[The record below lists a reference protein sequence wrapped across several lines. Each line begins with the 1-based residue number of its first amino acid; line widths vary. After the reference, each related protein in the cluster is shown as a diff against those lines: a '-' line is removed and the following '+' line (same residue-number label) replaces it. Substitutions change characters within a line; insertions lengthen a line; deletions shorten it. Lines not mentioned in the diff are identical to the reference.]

1 MDLVPDKVWAV
12 VRPLIPP
19 RRQSR
24 KGGRPWCDDRMALA
38 GIIFV
43 LRTGIPWQMLPKGM
57 GFPSGVTCW
66 RRLVEWQG
74 LGTWDAMWQ
83 AALSTLNKA
92 DRIAMERVA
101 VDGSAVPAKK
111 GAKELARI
119 PPTAGKTARNITS
132 WSIDEGYRSRLRS
145 RRRTLMIPR

>member
-1 MDLVPDKVWAV
+1 
-12 VRPLIPP
+12 
-19 RRQSR
+19 
-24 KGGRPWCDDRMALA
+24 MALA

-43 LRTGIPWQMLPKGM
+43 LRTGIPWQMLPKGI

-66 RRLVEWQG
+66 RRLVEWQEIG
-74 LGTWDAMWQ
+74 CWDAMWQ

-101 VDGSAVPAKK
+101 VDGSTVPAKK
-111 GAKELARI
+111 GAKAPVRI
-119 PPTAGKTARNITS
+119 PPIAGKTARNTTS
-132 WSIDEGYRSRLRS
+132 WSINEEYRSQLRS